1 VIESIKRRAERG
13 SLGRGGAEED
23 RGDMGAYLLSTTL
36 ALAVVCALAVGL
48 LKALGRKR
56 PEAGARLRVIERL
69 PLEARRSL
77 YLVEAGGRHLL
88 VGVGDGAMTTLA
100 ELDPAAGEAVVTV
113 APPPA
118 PGWQTAFASALRRV
132 VLGAGSGR

>member
-1 VIESIKRRAERG
+1 
-13 SLGRGGAEED
+13 
-23 RGDMGAYLLSTTL
+23 MGAYLLSTTL

-113 APPPA
+113 APRPA